1 MVFYWKKFFELWM
14 KLSLIKCCFII
25 LFIKNLKTK
34 TMSKTTNNKKIELIA
49 SYDVNDST
57 TDSTKKRKEFVMRYM
72 FEQVTFQH
80 ETKERFRFLDASSE
94 LRKRCELI
102 LKTHTLDNRNVRFE
116 ECLVYVLLIEKDSGK

>member
-1 MVFYWKKFFELWM
+1 
-14 KLSLIKCCFII
+14 
-25 LFIKNLKTK
+25 
-34 TMSKTTNNKKIELIA
+34 MSKTTNNKKIELIA
-49 SYDVNDST
+49 FYDVNDST